1 MADEINKTGQKKLK
15 TGFQKLLS
23 NIGDVIADAASL
35 EVSTFTGD
43 FVYKAS
49 QVVNNDVNKV
59 RINNVLKQMTLEGTT
74 DLKLLAYTNVKID
87 SDVTTFVKSDLSA
100 DDSEILKLHKEM
112 IAASKESRL
121 AVISMVK
128 DLIKI

>member
-1 MADEINKTGQKKLK
+1 MANGNEKIGQQKLK

-43 FVYKAS
+43 FSYKTK
-49 QVVNNDVNKV
+49 QVVINDVDKA
-59 RINNVLKQMTLEGTT
+59 RISNVLKQMTLENQT
-74 DLKLLAYTNVKID
+74 DLKLVAYSNVKID
-87 SDVTTFVKSDLSA
+87 SDVTTIVKSDLSQ
-100 DDSEILKLHKEM
+100 DDNELLKLHKEM
-112 IAASKESRL
+112 IESSKASRQ
-121 AVISMVK
+121 AVINMVK

>member
-43 FVYKAS
+43 FVYKAN
-49 QVVNNDVNKV
+49 QVVSNDVNKV
-59 RINNVLKQMTLEGTT
+59 RINNVLKQMAMEGNTELTLV
-74 DLKLLAYTNVKID
+74 AYTNIKID
-87 SDVTTFVKSDLSA
+87 SDVTTFVKSDLSQ
-100 DDSEILKLHKEM
+100 DDNEILKLHKEM
-112 IAASKESRL
+112 IASSKESRQ
-121 AVISMVK
+121 AVITMVK